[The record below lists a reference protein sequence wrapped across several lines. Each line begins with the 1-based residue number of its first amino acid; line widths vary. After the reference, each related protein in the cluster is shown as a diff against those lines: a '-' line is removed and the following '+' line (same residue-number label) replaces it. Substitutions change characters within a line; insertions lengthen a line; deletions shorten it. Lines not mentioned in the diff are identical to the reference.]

1 MRMMEESTLKELA
14 RKLKSL
20 GDPTRLRILNLL
32 FYGELC
38 VCDIQHVLDMS
49 QPLVSRHLS
58 YLKSAGLVTDRR
70 DGYRMFYKLLEEGPL
85 INQTLVGF
93 LKEVFRDE
101 KIFRQDLMGL
111 REAVKDGNCQ
121 IVQSRAFPR
130 MSSSEAASS
139 RSGA

>member
-1 MRMMEESTLKELA
+1 MKELA
-14 RKLKSL
+14 KKLKSL

-58 YLKSAGLVTDRR
+58 YLKTAGLVTDRR
-70 DGYRMFYKLLEEGPL
+70 DGYRMFYKLLEEVPS

-93 LKEVFRDE
+93 LKEVFREE
-101 KIFRQDLMGL
+101 KTFRQDLMAL
-111 REAVKDGNCQ
+111 REAVKDGNCL

-130 MSSSEAASS
+130 ISSSGAAPA
-139 RSGA
+139 RSGV

>member
-1 MRMMEESTLKELA
+1 MKELA
-14 RKLKSL
+14 KKLKSL

-70 DGYRMFYKLLEEGPL
+70 DGYRMFYKLLEEAPL
-85 INQTLVGF
+85 INKTLVAF
-93 LKEVFRDE
+93 LKEVFREE
-101 KIFRQDLMGL
+101 KIFGQDLTAL
-111 REAVKDGNCQ
+111 REAVRDGSCQ

-130 MSSSEAASS
+130 MRSSDSPS
-139 RSGA
+139 

>member
-1 MRMMEESTLKELA
+1 MGRSLTLKELA
-14 RKLKSL
+14 KKLKSL
-20 GDPTRLRILNLL
+20 SDPTRLRILNLL

-38 VCDIQHVLDMS
+38 VCDIQHVLDMP

-58 YLKSAGLVTDRR
+58 YLKNVGLVNDRR
-70 DGYRMFYKLLEEGPL
+70 DGFRMFYKLLKDGPS

-93 LKEVFRDE
+93 LKEVFREE
-101 KIFRQDLMGL
+101 KIFHQDLMTL

-130 MSSSEAASS
+130 ISNPAADNS

>member
-1 MRMMEESTLKELA
+1 MC
-14 RKLKSL
+14 
-20 GDPTRLRILNLL
+20 LRCPAAI
-32 FYGELC
+32 
-38 VCDIQHVLDMS
+38 
-49 QPLVSRHLS
+49 PRHLS

-70 DGYRMFYKLLEEGPL
+70 DGYRMFYKLLEEGPS

-93 LKEVFRDE
+93 LKEVFREE
-101 KIFRQDLMGL
+101 KIFRQDLMAL

-130 MSSSEAASS
+130 MSSSEASS

>member
-1 MRMMEESTLKELA
+1 MGRSLTLKELA
-14 RKLKSL
+14 KKLKSL

-58 YLKSAGLVTDRR
+58 YLKNAGLVNDRR
-70 DGYRMFYKLLEEGPL
+70 DGFRMFYKLLEDGPS

-93 LKEVFRDE
+93 LKEVFREE
-101 KIFRQDLMGL
+101 KIFRQDLMAL

-130 MSSSEAASS
+130 ISNPAADNS

>member
-1 MRMMEESTLKELA
+1 MKELA
-14 RKLKSL
+14 KKLKSL

-58 YLKSAGLVTDRR
+58 YLKNAGLVMDRR
-70 DGYRMFYKLLEEGPL
+70 DGYRMFYKLLEEGSSV
-85 INQTLVGF
+85 NATLVSF
-93 LKEVFRDE
+93 LKEVFSEE
-101 KIFRQDLMGL
+101 KIFRQDLMAL
-111 REAVKDGNCQ
+111 RAAVKDGNCQ

-130 MSSSEAASS
+130 MSSSDAAGS

>member
-1 MRMMEESTLKELA
+1 MKELA
-14 RKLKSL
+14 KKLKSL

-70 DGYRMFYKLLEEGPL
+70 DGYRMFYKLLGEGPS
-85 INQTLVGF
+85 INEALVEF
-93 LKEVFRDE
+93 LKEVFREE
-101 KIFRQDLMGL
+101 KIFREDVRAL
-111 REAVKDGNCQ
+111 REAVKDGDCQ

-130 MSSSEAASS
+130 ISNPEAASS